1 MKHTTQRR
9 LRLLN
14 WLYSKNN
21 EYSIETSQNKINSFI
36 LLYEALCMA
45 NNKHHDIS
53 DLLIINPTP
62 LFSNIDYTIR
72 LSKYDDSVQMEELFL
87 DSSWILI
94 NLLTEEDLLYIVNS
108 IFDINELEF
117 KSTSLK
123 FIKNIEKI
131 KFKQYQ
137 DNVLI
142 LDINNHIF
150 LLNEVALSDSYFN
163 LEQLLK
169 KLSSENKAEK
179 TCKISISNNIINFA

>member
-1 MKHTTQRR
+1 
-9 LRLLN
+9 
-14 WLYSKNN
+14 
-21 EYSIETSQNKINSFI
+21 
-36 LLYEALCMA
+36 MA

>member
-53 DLLIINPTP
+53 ALLIINPTP